1 MKIVFSELADNY
13 IDKFTLRKSIDN
25 TYAKTEIQAEVIY
38 SGADFETL
46 LTKVATAQGEDTGT
60 ITDYCEIDEIEK
72 DILIKH
78 NEGVYDM
85 KRCEA
90 KKKIVFANPLDCI
103 AQSEVNIFDYP
114 SGTTATIPGELQRDS
129 LGNVK
134 TLNLGDE
141 SQNYTLD
148 QLISELGGIT
158 NRTASGWVI
167 EYISVTAIP
176 QSTPIDDP
184 VNGDYDLYIG
194 HECQLFVS
202 YVRAFSN
209 TQLSSDWIELSPGAW
224 YLNPDY
230 FPPYQW
236 NAPFFNEF
244 TIYGEF
250 GIGTQYV
257 QSAWSAGKYQLYK
270 DTLISNTVLLNDVL
284 SGIFSCTGL
293 ELVSNFFGINED
305 GTNPGNKYYDYAT
318 KYCQDIKIV
327 QSFDIIRESAIQD
340 SFGISGKIKGKDLLA
355 DISQL
360 YNLVVIP
367 DLENNLIRW
376 EHVSY
381 FQTKGFDFSERDEID
396 IEPLELSR
404 EPLDREVF
412 TMGVQTPTPGFYSIT
427 IEYQTT
433 DIYREP
439 AEKPYQVKNIITDV
453 FGTLNNEDYNKPEY
467 EKLFYLLSTDGD
479 NIIGLNNQ
487 FSMNTIF
494 KELHDVN
501 RPYKRGTSGDETFE
515 FTGFSIGFETEIKTK
530 TGVKNFD
537 NLWPTMAI
545 KTKYGSFL
553 INEIEYNEKQILT
566 LKVRK

>member
-38 SGADFETL
+38 SGADFQTL
-46 LTKVATAQGEDTGT
+46 LTKAATAQGEDTGT
-60 ITDYCEIDEIEK
+60 ITDYCEIEEIEK

-78 NEGVYDM
+78 NEGIYDM

-114 SGTTATIPGELQRDS
+114 SGMTTTFQGELQRFTE
-129 LGNVK
+129 VK
-134 TLNLGDE
+134 TAVYNFGDE
-141 SQNYTLD
+141 TNVYTLD
-148 QLISELGGIT
+148 QVLGIVGDIVNYSAAGYVPEFIQIT
-158 NRTASGWVI
+158 VI
-167 EYISVTAIP
+167 PAFENIQGSP
-176 QSTPIDDP
+176 DGE
-184 VNGDYDLYIG
+184 NYIG
-194 HECQLFVS
+194 HDITLTVN
-202 YVRAFSN
+202 YIRIFSN
-209 TQLSSDWIELSPGAW
+209 TQINSDWFLQPVFGG
-224 YLNPDY
+224 YFYNPDLIPSY
-230 FPPYQW
+230 RW
-236 NAPFFNEF
+236 NAPSYNSISITGSVGLE
-244 TIYGEF
+244 TY
-250 GIGTQYV
+250 TQTE
-257 QSAWSAGKYQLYK
+257 WTAGKYQLYK
-270 DTLISNTVLLNDVL
+270 DASISNTVLLNDVL
-284 SGIFSCTGL
+284 TGIFSCTGL

-305 GTNPGNKYYDYAT
+305 GTNPRNKYYDYAT
-318 KYCQDIKIV
+318 KYCHDIKIV

-340 SFGISGKIKGKDLLA
+340 SFGVSGKIKGKDLLA

-439 AEKPYQVKNIITDV
+439 AEKPYQVKNIITDI

-494 KELHDVN
+494 RELHDVN
-501 RPYKRGTSGDETFE
+501 RPYKRGTSGEETFE

-537 NLWPTMAI
+537 TLWPTMAI